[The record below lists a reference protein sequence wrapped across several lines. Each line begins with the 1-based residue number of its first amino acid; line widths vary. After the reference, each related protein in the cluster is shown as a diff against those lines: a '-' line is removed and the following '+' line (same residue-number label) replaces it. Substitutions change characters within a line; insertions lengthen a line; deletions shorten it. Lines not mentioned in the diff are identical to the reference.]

1 MSSTQTITASPM
13 PQSPS
18 VPISVLPTGPNKEV
32 ENVQQATGIA
42 RRYRDR
48 DAIKTFAAILN
59 NYVVAFSCIGMSE
72 FAAGTLSLP
81 RGVGGAI
88 YLLAVLIIASRMRAL
103 ENLVHE
109 ASHNNLF
116 QSPDSHRQ
124 FQFLY
129 AFPVFKIVED
139 YRRSH
144 LVHHK
149 HLGDR
154 QRDPDILRLFSLGLD
169 QLPERPTWYLF
180 GLPMTGFM
188 TYEYLTTSFWEFWES
203 STSRSSK
210 TIYWTLVMLGIT
222 YWDLY
227 QSFLYYYVVPFLVV
241 LPVTRYWA
249 EISEHLGL
257 DLRGEFGS
265 SRTNIGALHQW
276 YLNPHNDGYHAVH
289 HLCSQVPFHLLPK
302 AHTKLME
309 ASEDFAQKTTFSY
322 GLLDSFRQMT
332 TARTR
337 VKNTST

>member
-1 MSSTQTITASPM
+1 MASPM
-13 PQSPS
+13 SQRPS
-18 VPISVLPTGPNKEV
+18 APISVLTTVPNKEV

-42 RRYRDR
+42 RTYRER
-48 DAIKTFAAILN
+48 DAIKTFVAILN

-72 FAAGTLSLP
+72 FAAGALSLP
-81 RGVGGAI
+81 RGVRGAI

-116 QSPDSHRQ
+116 ESAYSHRH

-169 QLPERPTWYLF
+169 QLPERPNWYLF
-180 GLPMTGFM
+180 GLPMTGFL

-203 STSRSSK
+203 STCRSAK
-210 TIYWTLVMLGIT
+210 TIYWTLVMLGIS

-227 QSFLYYYVVPFLVV
+227 RGFLYYYAVPFLVV

-265 SRTNIGALHQW
+265 SRTNIGVLHQW

-309 ASEDFAQKTTFSY
+309 ASKDFAQETTFSY
-322 GLLDSFRQMT
+322 GILESFRQMT
-332 TARTR
+332 TSRTR
-337 VKNTST
+337 VKDTSA